1 MTLSERFIDVRSN
14 DRWDGVNAGALQ
26 TFGPVVHGLS
36 WVITDMNEVHW
47 FMKRMRTVIK
57 GRTGSVDEM
66 WFWRKCHRVPTP
78 LQGGPP
84 GLLGQG
90 AAGVSAFGA
99 PAVDERCRHPVMLLF
114 GKRGW
119 ARHRCCPARD
129 LQRAQIKVG
138 PDVVGVGGAG

>member
-66 WFWRKCHRVPTP
+66 WFWRKMSPSSDTTP
-78 LQGGPP
+78 GRPSRSSRP
-84 GLLGQG
+84 GRGRS
-90 AAGVSAFGA
+90 VSFRSASG
-99 PAVDERCRHPVMLLF
+99 R
-114 GKRGW
+114 
-119 ARHRCCPARD
+119 
-129 LQRAQIKVG
+129 
-138 PDVVGVGGAG
+138 